1 MFQKKNRA
9 LPPPKKRTKHNE
21 DKQSNRVQNDG
32 YKAAQ
37 GSQEKK
43 GWTQWEL
50 QLKGKYW
57 IKIQNWKITDM
68 KNTLEEIKSKGDD
81 VGKQISDM
89 ENKVVKITKL
99 KQKKF

>member
-1 MFQKKNRA
+1 
-9 LPPPKKRTKHNE
+9 
-21 DKQSNRVQNDG
+21 
-32 YKAAQ
+32 
-37 GSQEKK
+37 
-43 GWTQWEL
+43 
-50 QLKGKYW
+50 
-57 IKIQNWKITDM
+57 M